1 MLGRFFY
8 STFYVLPCYYK
19 KHKMPTVLITGGT
32 GTVGKRLTQLL
43 IEKGYDV
50 NILSRSHS
58 KPIHGINKDRE
69 DTIALENNA
78 HGKLAYYKWDLANQY
93 IDPAAIGSADFI
105 VHLAGAGVA
114 DKRWT
119 EARKKE
125 IANSRTQSSALI
137 VSALKENPNHVKAVI
152 SASAIGWYGPDGSNT
167 TAKKFVET
175 DLHCH
180 DFLGE
185 TCRVWEASIE
195 PVTQLNKRLV
205 ILRTGIVLS
214 NEGGALVEFKK
225 PLLFKTAAILGNGKQ
240 IISWI
245 HIDDLCNQYIYAIEN
260 QAMNGV
266 YNAVAPIPVTNA
278 ILTKA
283 LARKV
288 CGSFFIT
295 MKVPA
300 FILKIMLGEMSI
312 EILKSTTVS
321 SNKIETA
328 GFHFKFPDINKAVD
342 ELVG

>member
-1 MLGRFFY
+1 
-8 STFYVLPCYYK
+8 
-19 KHKMPTVLITGGT
+19 MPTILITGGT

-50 NILSRSHS
+50 NILSRSNS
-58 KPIHGINKDRE
+58 KPIPGIKKGSGDSNSS
-69 DTIALENNA
+69 ENNF
-78 HGKLAYYKWDLANQY
+78 HGKLTFFNWNLANKY
-93 IDPAAIGSADFI
+93 IDPAAIASADFI

-137 VSALKENPNHVKAVI
+137 VAALKENANQVKAVI
-152 SASAIGWYGPDGSNT
+152 SASAIGWYGPDNSNENL
-167 TAKKFVET
+167 KPFVET
-175 DLHCH
+175 DLPNH

-185 TCRVWEASIE
+185 TCQLWEASIE

-240 IISWI
+240 MISWI

-260 QAMNGV
+260 QSMNGV
-266 YNAVAPIPVTNA
+266 YNAVAPNPVSNA
-278 ILTKA
+278 TLTKV

-295 MKVPA
+295 MKVPS

-321 SNKIETA
+321 SSKIEGV